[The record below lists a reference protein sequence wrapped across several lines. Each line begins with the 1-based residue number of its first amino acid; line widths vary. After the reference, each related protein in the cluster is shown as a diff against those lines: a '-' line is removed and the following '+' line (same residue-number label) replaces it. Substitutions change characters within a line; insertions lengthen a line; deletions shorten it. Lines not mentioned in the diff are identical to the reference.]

1 MACGACGQKRA
12 GTVEYDFIYTSP
24 RGEQTTYDNQFK
36 ARARV
41 LREGGTWRKE
51 PKAVTA

>member
-12 GTVEYDFIYTSP
+12 GTVEYDFIYTNV

-41 LREGGTWRKE
+41 LREGGTWAKV
-51 PKAVTA
+51 PKAPAA